1 MIRHGVVV
9 PSAAGIQPPATDP
22 RAFIDTIAADS
33 VGTSL
38 LRDRLDCA
46 EAQRCGLSVSIP
58 AHPSSRRAVA
68 DIGRST
74 KSP

>member
-1 MIRHGVVV
+1 MTRHDMVLV
-9 PSAAGIQPPATDP
+9 SAAGAPPPATEP
-22 RAFIDTIAADS
+22 RVSINTIAADS
-33 VGTSL
+33 VATSL

-46 EAQRCGLSVSIP
+46 KSQRSGLSGSIP
-58 AHPSSRRAVA
+58 THPSSRRAVA